1 MSRFT
6 GVYEIFFTSLY
17 LTGEKLMI
25 QILELF
31 FGPKKTQTST
41 KLLYGKMMACSM
53 VKFGKIMVFL
63 WFFYGKMMV
72 FLW

>member
-1 MSRFT
+1 
-6 GVYEIFFTSLY
+6 
-17 LTGEKLMI
+17 MI